1 MLVTVNGEPVELA
14 EGTTVLALIERLGL
28 SVCAAEVNRQLVP
41 HKDRAERTLLDGDT
55 VEIVTLVGGG

>member
-1 MLVTVNGEPVELA
+1 MLVMVNGESVELP

-28 SVCAAEVNRQLVP
+28 TVCAAEVNRELVA
-41 HKDRAERTLLDGDT
+41 HKDRAERTLVEGDR